1 MIYSNFKGVYFEK
14 WPESEQTFQKFIAA
28 KWAVLAPIFF
38 DDINVHE
45 YTFQMS
51 PFEMIF
57 SNFKGVY
64 FEIQN
69 GSWFRRILGKSK
81 NRPNQNKHFKNSL
94 RPNGRY

>member
-1 MIYSNFKGVYFEK
+1 MDSPTVLEIEK
-14 WPESEQTFQKFIAA
+14 SPESEQTIQKLFAA

-38 DDINVHE
+38 DYKKVHE

-51 PFEMIF
+51 PFGMIY

-69 GSWFRRILGKSK
+69 GSWIRRL
-81 NRPNQNKHFKNSL
+81 F
-94 RPNGRY
+94 